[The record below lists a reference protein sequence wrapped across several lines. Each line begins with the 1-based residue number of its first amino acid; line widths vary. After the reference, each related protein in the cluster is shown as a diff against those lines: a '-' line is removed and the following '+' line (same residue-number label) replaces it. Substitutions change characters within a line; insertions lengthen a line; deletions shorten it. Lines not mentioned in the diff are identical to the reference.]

1 MLIIATAT
9 TPADQVTHHLVR
21 ADTGGDA
28 YRRLRPLLTCRRRL
42 PGQLGAA
49 HRPTLSLSDRSTL
62 EPRQEPHMTAEAWT
76 IIGTGT
82 AIAVM
87 FIGLIAWLRT
97 DMKDRLSHLEAG
109 QSRLED
115 GQQRIESRLLA
126 VENQQAR
133 TSGLL
138 EGLGLTGRAQP
149 APGAGD

>member
-1 MLIIATAT
+1 
-9 TPADQVTHHLVR
+9 
-21 ADTGGDA
+21 
-28 YRRLRPLLTCRRRL
+28 
-42 PGQLGAA
+42 
-49 HRPTLSLSDRSTL
+49 
-62 EPRQEPHMTAEAWT
+62 MTAEART
-76 IIGTGT
+76 IIGIGT

-97 DMKDRLSHLEAG
+97 DMKDRFARLEA
-109 QSRLED
+109 RFED
-115 GQQRIESRLLA
+115 GQQRIETRLLA